1 MNQTLKTEPKI
12 QAPDYKLI
20 AILISGAFVSLLAN
34 TFLNVALPSI
44 QNEFG
49 VSTSTVQWVSTGYML
64 TSGIVIPITAY
75 LMTRFHTKTLFLTA
89 MLFFL
94 TGTLLAGTAPV
105 FGMLLLGRMTQAIG
119 SSILMPLLMNVI
131 ISNFPIERRGY
142 ALGLFSFVMFF
153 APAIGPTLS
162 GVIVE
167 FLSWRYLFFIIMPV
181 ILVVITFGYYKIPLT
196 SSKKEA
202 RLDIPS
208 VILSTIGFGSLLFG
222 LSSAGDRG
230 FLDPIVLSSIVIGF
244 IALFIYVRKQWT
256 MDFPMLNLR
265 AFKFPMFSMSML
277 IISTINMAI
286 FSGFILMPMYLIE
299 VQGRSPIEAGLLI
312 MPGALIMGLMSPLS
326 GKLYDTFGAKRLALI
341 GLPIAVVS
349 NFYFSTMDVD
359 TSLTM
364 LMIVFSIRAFGMT
377 LVTTPLMTNGMNQLT
392 PEMTPH
398 GSSINSMVQQVSGAI
413 GTATLITVMQVRM
426 NNRIAEGETAQ
437 LAMLEGINLTFL
449 IASSILTVSFLLTF
463 FIKRV
468 TTNGTIDTGATKVK
482 AVKTD
487 K

>member
-1 MNQTLKTEPKI
+1 MNQHLNNAAEPKV
-12 QAPDYKLI
+12 PDYKLI

-44 QNEFG
+44 QDEFG
-49 VSTSTVQWVSTGYML
+49 VSTSTVQWVATGYML

-94 TGTLLAGTAPV
+94 TGTLLAGISPA
-105 FGMLLLGRMTQAIG
+105 FGVLLLGRMTQAIG

-167 FLSWRYLFFIIMPV
+167 FLSWRYLFLIIMPV
-181 ILVVITFGYYKIPLT
+181 ILVVIIFGYFKIPLT
-196 SSKKEA
+196 TSKKDA
-202 RLDIPS
+202 QLDIPS
-208 VILSTIGFGSLLFG
+208 VLLSTVGFGGLLFG
-222 LSSAGDRG
+222 LSSAGNRG
-230 FLDPIVLSSIVIGF
+230 FTDPIVLLSVAIG
-244 IALFIYVRKQWT
+244 IISLIIYVTKQWN
-256 MDFPMLNLR
+256 MKLPMLNFKV
-265 AFKFPMFSMSML
+265 FKFPMFSMSML
-277 IISTINMAI
+277 IISTINMAV

-312 MPGALIMGLMSPLS
+312 MPGALIMGLMSPVS
-326 GKLYDTFGAKRLALI
+326 GKLYDRFGAKLLAMI
-341 GLPIAVVS
+341 GLPIAIVT
-349 NFYFSTMDVD
+349 NFYFSTVDVD
-359 TSLTM
+359 TSFIM
-364 LMIVFSIRAFGMT
+364 LLLAFSIRAFGMT
-377 LVTTPLMTNGMNQLT
+377 LVITPLMTNGMNQLT

-426 NNRIAEGETAQ
+426 NNLVATGETEK
-437 LAMLEGINLTFL
+437 LAMLDGINLTFL
-449 IASSILTVSFLLTF
+449 IASTILTFTFVLTF

-468 TTNGTIDTGATKVK
+468 TADGTLSSGIKKVKVIDTKE
-482 AVKTD
+482 
-487 K
+487 